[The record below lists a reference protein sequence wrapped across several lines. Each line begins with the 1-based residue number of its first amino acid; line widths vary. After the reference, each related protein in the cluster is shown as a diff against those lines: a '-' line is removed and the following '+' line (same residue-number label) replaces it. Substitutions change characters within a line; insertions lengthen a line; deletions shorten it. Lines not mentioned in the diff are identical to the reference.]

1 MRLCIIKINSNI
13 NKYFFNVCYND
24 YEIFID
30 FRVYWQLQIS
40 TVAEQDWIIKST
52 YHFFLS
58 IAFYI

>member
-40 TVAEQDWIIKST
+40 TVSEQDRIIKST